1 MDRRTF
7 IATSTLGISSA
18 AAGQRVP
25 VFPPDYPPG
34 DPTGNPDP
42 SDRPTGGTVFTLDYA
57 PHFGMFKH
65 HAGDDPISQINFMA
79 DAGFRSIEDN
89 WMRNRS
95 IDEQRRIAQAL
106 EQRSMR
112 MGVFVANNGGFGP
125 PLLTSGDEGARK
137 QFLQDIEDSIAIA
150 DRVGA
155 TWATS
160 IPGNVDPSK
169 SMAQQTQNVIEGY
182 KRAADILDG
191 TSLVLVCEPLNPRDH
206 GGEWLVTTDQSMQ
219 LMEAVNSPNIRILQ
233 DLYHQQASEG
243 NLIENLN
250 RVWAW
255 APYIQVGDNPGRKE
269 PGTGEINYANVFKHL
284 HEKGYR
290 GIVGM
295 EHGKSQGG
303 KAGEI
308 ALIEAYRAVDPTA

>member
-1 MDRRTF
+1 
-7 IATSTLGISSA
+7 
-18 AAGQRVP
+18 
-25 VFPPDYPPG
+25 
-34 DPTGNPDP
+34 
-42 SDRPTGGTVFTLDYA
+42 
-57 PHFGMFKH
+57 
-65 HAGDDPISQINFMA
+65 
-79 DAGFRSIEDN
+79 
-89 WMRNRS
+89 
-95 IDEQRRIAQAL
+95 
-106 EQRSMR
+106 MR

-125 PLLTSGDEGARK
+125 PLLTSGEAGARK
-137 QFLQDIEDSIAIA
+137 QFLHDIEASIAIA

-169 SMAQQTQNVIEGY
+169 SMAEQTQHVIESY

-219 LMEAVNSPNIRILQ
+219 LMEAVDSPNVRILQ

-243 NLIENLN
+243 NLIENLD
-250 RVWAW
+250 RIWAW

-269 PGTGEINYANVFKHL
+269 PGTGEINYANVFAHL
-284 HEKGYR
+284 HKKGYT

-295 EHGKSQGG
+295 EHGISQSG
-303 KAGEI
+303 KAGEVE
-308 ALIEAYRAVDPTA
+308 LIRAYRGVDPS

>member
-7 IATSTLGISSA
+7 IAASTVGISSA
-18 AAGQRVP
+18 AAGQGFP
-25 VFPPDYPPG
+25 DDFPPGEPIG
-34 DPTGNPDP
+34 DPNPP
-42 SDRPTGGTVFTLDYA
+42 APDRASEPFTLDYA

-65 HAGDDPISQINFMA
+65 HAGNDPIDQINFIA

-95 IDEQRRIAQAL
+95 RDEQARIAQAL

-125 PLLTSGDEGARK
+125 PLLTSGEAGARA

-169 SMAQQTQNVIEGY
+169 SMAEQTQNVIESY

-219 LMEAVNSPNIRILQ
+219 LMEAVDSPNVRILQ

-243 NLIENLN
+243 NLIENLD
-250 RVWAW
+250 RIWAW

-269 PGTGEINYANVFKHL
+269 PGTGEINYTNVFKHL
-284 HEKGYR
+284 HEKRYT

-303 KAGEI
+303 KEGEV
-308 ALIEAYRAVDPTA
+308 ALIEAYRTVDPA